1 MSGQLPT
8 SPVFNAM
15 NFSSEVNTLLSIS
28 DSGRRFARQIDNQRW
43 KITCRYT
50 YLTREEFAPI
60 LAFITKQKG
69 QKETFTII
77 PPKIKDAL
85 GSETTSI
92 AVNGSHTAG
101 DSTIAIDGFNA
112 DSAGSLKAGD
122 FIKFA
127 NHTKVYMVVSDVTP
141 SSNAATVTIE
151 PPIIEALANDEAVT
165 YDDVPFTVYLTSNV
179 QQYSLGISASNLSST
194 NDLYN
199 YEFDVCEA
207 F

>member
-15 NFSSEVNTLLSIS
+15 NFKSEVNTLVSVS
-28 DSGRRFARQIDNQRW
+28 DSGRRFARQIDNQKW
-43 KITCRYT
+43 KFTCSYKL
-50 YLTREEFAPI
+50 LTRAEFAPI
-60 LAFITKQKG
+60 LAFITKQRG
-69 QKETFTII
+69 QKETFTVI

-85 GSETTSI
+85 GSETTTIS
-92 AVNGSHTAG
+92 VNGSHTAG
-101 DSTIAIDGFNA
+101 DNTIAIDGFNA

-127 NHTKVYMVVSDVTP
+127 NHTKVYMVVADVTP

-151 PPIIEALANDEAVT
+151 PPLIEALANDETVT
-165 YDDVPFTVYLTSNV
+165 YDNVPFTVYLESSV
-179 QQYSLGISASNLSST
+179 QQYSLGI

-199 YEFDVCEA
+199 YDFDVCEA

>member
-15 NFSSEVNTLLSIS
+15 NFKSEVNTLVSVS
-28 DSGRRFARQIDNQRW
+28 DSGRRFARQIDNQKW
-43 KITCRYT
+43 KFTCSYKL
-50 YLTREEFAPI
+50 LTRTEFAPI
-60 LAFITKQKG
+60 LAFITKQRG
-69 QKETFTII
+69 QKETFTVI

-85 GSETTSI
+85 GSETTTIS
-92 AVNGSHTAG
+92 VNGSHTAG
-101 DSTIAIDGFNA
+101 DTTIAIDGFNA

-122 FIKFA
+122 FIKFQ
-127 NHTKVYMVVSDVTP
+127 NHSKVYMVVADVTP

-151 PPIIEALANDEAVT
+151 PPLIEALANDETVT
-165 YDDVPFTVYLTSNV
+165 YDDVPFTVYLESSV
-179 QQYSLGISASNLSST
+179 QQYSLGI

-199 YEFDVCEA
+199 YDFDVCEA

>member
-8 SPVFNAM
+8 SPSFNAF
-15 NFSSEVNTLLSIS
+15 NFKDESNTLISLS
-28 DSGRRFARQIDNQRW
+28 DSGRRFARKIDNQRW
-43 KITCRYT
+43 KFTCKYT
-50 YLTREEFAPI
+50 NLTRAEFAPI
-60 LAFITKQKG
+60 LAFITKQRG
-69 QKETFTII
+69 QKETFTVI

-92 AVNGSHTAG
+92 AVNGAHTAG
-101 DSTIAIDGFNA
+101 DTTIAIDVFIA

-122 FIKFA
+122 FIKFN
-127 NHTKVYMVVSDVTP
+127 NHTKVYMVVADVTP
-141 SSNAATVTIE
+141 SSNAASVTIE
-151 PPIIEALANDEAVT
+151 PPIIENLANDEAVT
-165 YDDVPFTVYLTSNV
+165 YDDVPFTVYLDTKV
-179 QQYSLGISASNLSST
+179 QQYDLGI

>member
-8 SPVFNAM
+8 TPVFNAF
-15 NFSSEVNTLLSIS
+15 NFKDESNTLISLS
-28 DSGRRFARQIDNQRW
+28 DSGRRFARKIDNQRW
-43 KITCRYT
+43 KFTCKYVN
-50 YLTREEFAPI
+50 LTRAEFAPI
-60 LAFITKQKG
+60 LAFITKQRG
-69 QKETFTII
+69 QKETFTVI

-85 GSETTSI
+85 GSETTTIS
-92 AVNGSHTAG
+92 VNGAHTAG
-101 DSTIAIDGFNA
+101 DTTIAIDGFNA

-127 NHTKVYMVVSDVTP
+127 NHTKVYMVVADVTP

-151 PPIIEALANDEAVT
+151 PPIIENLANDETVT
-165 YDDVPFTVYLTSNV
+165 YDDVPFTVYLDTRV
-179 QQYSLGISASNLSST
+179 QQYDLGF
-194 NDLYN
+194 NDKYN

>member
-15 NFSSEVNTLLSIS
+15 NFKSEVNTLISVS

-43 KITCRYT
+43 KFTCSYKL
-50 YLTREEFAPI
+50 LTRAEFAPI
-60 LAFITKQKG
+60 LAFITKQRG
-69 QKETFTII
+69 QKETFTVI

-85 GSETTSI
+85 GSETTTIS
-92 AVNGSHTAG
+92 VNGSHTAG
-101 DSTIAIDGFNA
+101 DNTIAIDGFNA

-127 NHTKVYMVVSDVTP
+127 NHTKVYMVVADVTP

-151 PPIIEALANDEAVT
+151 PPLIEALANDETVT
-165 YDDVPFTVYLTSNV
+165 YDNVPFTVYLESSV
-179 QQYSLGISASNLSST
+179 QQYSLGI

-199 YEFDVCEA
+199 YDFDVCEA

>member
-8 SPVFNAM
+8 SPVFNAF
-15 NFSSEVNTLLSIS
+15 NFKDESNTLISLS
-28 DSGRRFARQIDNQRW
+28 DSGRRFARKIDNQRW
-43 KITCRYT
+43 KFSIKYSN
-50 YLTREEFAPI
+50 LTRAEFAPI
-60 LAFITKQKG
+60 LAFITKQRG
-69 QKETFTII
+69 QKETFTVI

-92 AVNGSHTAG
+92 SVNGAHTAG
-101 DSTIAIDGFNA
+101 DTTIAIDGFNA

-122 FIKFA
+122 FLKFA
-127 NHTKVYMVVSDVTP
+127 SHTKVYMVVADVTP

-165 YDDVPFTVYLTSNV
+165 YDDVPFTVYLDTRV
-179 QQYSLGISASNLSST
+179 QQYDLGF
-194 NDLYN
+194 NDKYN

>member
-8 SPVFNAM
+8 SPVFNAF
-15 NFSSEVNTLLSIS
+15 NFKDESNTLVSLS
-28 DSGRRFARQIDNQRW
+28 DSGRRFARKIDNQRW
-43 KITCRYT
+43 KFTCKYVN
-50 YLTREEFAPI
+50 LTRAEFAPI
-60 LAFITKQKG
+60 LAFITKQRG
-69 QKETFTII
+69 QKETFTVI

-85 GSETTSI
+85 GSETTTIS
-92 AVNGSHTAG
+92 VNGAHTAG
-101 DSTIAIDGFNA
+101 DTTIAIDGFNA

-127 NHTKVYMVVSDVTP
+127 NHTKVYMVVADVTP

-151 PPIIEALANDEAVT
+151 PPIIENLSNDETVT
-165 YDDVPFTVYLTSNV
+165 YDDVPFTVYLDTRV
-179 QQYSLGISASNLSST
+179 QQYDLGI

-199 YEFDVCEA
+199 YEFDVREA

>member
-8 SPVFNAM
+8 SPVFNAF
-15 NFSSEVNTLLSIS
+15 NFKDESNTLVSLS
-28 DSGRRFARQIDNQRW
+28 DSGRRFARKVDNQRW
-43 KITCRYT
+43 KFTCKYVN
-50 YLTREEFAPI
+50 LTRAEFAPI
-60 LAFITKQKG
+60 LAFITKQRG
-69 QKETFTII
+69 QKETFTVI

-85 GSETTSI
+85 GSETTTIS
-92 AVNGSHTAG
+92 VNGAHTAG
-101 DSTIAIDGFNA
+101 DTTIAIDGFNA

-127 NHTKVYMVVSDVTP
+127 NHTKVYMVVADVTP

-151 PPIIEALANDEAVT
+151 PPIIENLANDETVT
-165 YDDVPFTVYLTSNV
+165 YDDVPFTVYLDTRV
-179 QQYSLGISASNLSST
+179 QQYDLGI

>member
-1 MSGQLPT
+1 MSGALPT
-8 SPVFNAM
+8 TPVFNAM
-15 NFSSEVNTLLSIS
+15 NFKDESNTLISIS
-28 DSGRRFARQIDNQRW
+28 DSGRRFARKIDNQRW
-43 KITCRYT
+43 KFTVGYQN
-50 YLTREEFAPI
+50 LTRAEFAPI
-60 LAFITKQKG
+60 LAFITKQRG
-69 QKETFTII
+69 AKETFTIT

-85 GSETTSI
+85 GSETTTIS
-92 AVNGSHTAG
+92 VNGVHAVG

-122 FIKFA
+122 FLKFA
-127 NHTKVYMVVSDVTP
+127 SHTKIYMVVADVTP

-151 PPIIEALANDEAVT
+151 PPLIEALANDSTVT
-165 YDDVPFTVYLTSNV
+165 YDDVTFTVYLEGTV
-179 QQYSLGISASNLSST
+179 QTYDLGF

>member
-1 MSGQLPT
+1 MSGALPT
-8 SPVFNAM
+8 TPVFNAM
-15 NFSSEVNTLLSIS
+15 NFKDESNTLISIS
-28 DSGRRFARQIDNQRW
+28 DSGRRFARKIDNQRW
-43 KITCRYT
+43 KFTVGYQN
-50 YLTREEFAPI
+50 LTRAEFAPI
-60 LAFITKQKG
+60 LAFITKQRG
-69 QKETFTII
+69 AKETFTVT

-85 GSETTSI
+85 GSETTTIS
-92 AVNGSHTAG
+92 VNGIHAVG

-122 FIKFA
+122 FLKFA
-127 NHTKVYMVVSDVTP
+127 SHTKIYMVVADVTP

-151 PPIIEALANDEAVT
+151 PPLIEALADDSTVT
-165 YDDVPFTVYLTSNV
+165 YDDVSFTVYLEGTV
-179 QQYSLGISASNLSST
+179 QTYDLGI

>member
-15 NFSSEVNTLLSIS
+15 NFQDESNTLISIS
-28 DSGRRFARQIDNQRW
+28 DSGRRFARKIDNQRW
-43 KITCRYT
+43 KFTCRYT
-50 YLTREEFAPI
+50 NLTRAEFAPI
-60 LAFITKQKG
+60 LAFITKQRG
-69 QKETFTII
+69 QKETFTVI
-77 PPKIKDAL
+77 PPKIKDAQ
-85 GSETTSI
+85 GSETTTIS
-92 AVNGSHTAG
+92 VNGSHTAG

-122 FIKFA
+122 FIKFSG
-127 NHTKVYMVVSDVTP
+127 HTKVYMVVSDVTP

-151 PPIIEALANDEAVT
+151 PPIIENLSNDETVT
-165 YDDVPFTVYLTSNV
+165 YDDVPFTVYLTGNV
-179 QQYSLGISASNLSST
+179 QQYSLGII
-194 NDLYN
+194 DLYI